1 MCCSVTRGPWNVECL
16 EAIGLA
22 ASTDGGRAADVSGN
36 KYRQMMRLRD
46 VHFMALFILIY
57 VGTDVTLGGT
67 FSVPVLSV
75 SRSVEETCSHR
86 LDRHICHGVTRR
98 RCIIGIHLIW
108 LLWRYTLLDFS
119 NTL

>member
-1 MCCSVTRGPWNVECL
+1 MCCSVTRGPRNVECL

-22 ASTDGGRAADVSGN
+22 ASTDGGRAADVTGN

-57 VGTDVTLGGT
+57 VGTEVTLGGT

-75 SRSVEETCSHR
+75 SRSVEEICS
-86 LDRHICHGVTRR
+86 LVPGCPNM
-98 RCIIGIHLIW
+98 HLRTHFRWFVLFRI
-108 LLWRYTLLDFS
+108 FIEA
-119 NTL
+119 